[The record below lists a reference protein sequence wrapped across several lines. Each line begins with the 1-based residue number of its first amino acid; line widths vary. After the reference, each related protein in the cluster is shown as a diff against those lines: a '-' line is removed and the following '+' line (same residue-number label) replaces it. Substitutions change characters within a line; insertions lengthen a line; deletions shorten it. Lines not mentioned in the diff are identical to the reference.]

1 MAVQNRINFP
11 GKSSLLRGRSSLFAF
26 LSFASLSFASLSFAS
41 SVLAIGLSSS
51 GLFFA
56 GSVAGDEVEVAE
68 SSSGSSSGEI
78 KIPESIKKIFAGG
91 VPMTVAELR
100 EMENHQTAIVKK
112 AVEVTVGIEAGMA
125 QGSGV
130 IISEDGYVL
139 TAAHVVQQAKRQ
151 GHGVTLR
158 MHDGRRVLAK
168 PLGLFRTLDAGLVK
182 ITQTADDGT
191 PLTWAHAEMA
201 DPKSIKAGQ
210 WIVVTG
216 HPGGY
221 QRGRKPVVR
230 VGRITSANDEVLVTD
245 CTLIGGDSGGP
256 TFDMHGR
263 VVGINSRIGK
273 RLSTNMHVPVSTYHD
288 NWLRLSEG
296 DVWGNPPNGR
306 PYIGV
311 RGNEE
316 GDEAVIVELVKGHA
330 GQKAGLEIGDVILS
344 FDHQDVS
351 SFSDLQKL
359 VGATAPGE
367 TVPIR
372 VRRAMKELTLGLQ
385 IGRRN

>member
-1 MAVQNRINFP
+1 MAKRSDLFFNDS
-11 GKSSLLRGRSSLFAF
+11 GKRCS
-26 LSFASLSFASLSFAS
+26 ASLAHLASRRTWGLLLVCGIAVTLSTAPMLPAAMADEKEMDMDMS
-41 SVLAIGLSSS
+41 SAQTLP
-51 GLFFA
+51 
-56 GSVAGDEVEVAE
+56 EKVE
-68 SSSGSSSGEI
+68 
-78 KIPESIKKIFAGG
+78 KIFNGG
-91 VPMTVAELR
+91 VPQSVADLR
-100 EMENHQTAIVKK
+100 AMEKYQRAVIEKAIS
-112 AVEVTVGIEAGMA
+112 VTVGIQAGMA

-151 GHGVTLR
+151 GRGVVLR
-158 MHDGRRVLAK
+158 MHDGQRVLAK

-182 ITQTADDGT
+182 ITQTAEDGS
-191 PLTWAHAEMA
+191 PLTWPYAEMA
-201 DPKSIKAGQ
+201 DPKEVKAGQ

-230 VGRITSANDEVLVTD
+230 VGRITSANDEVIVTD

-256 TFDMHGR
+256 TFDMDGR

-273 RLSTNMHVPVSTYHD
+273 NLSTNMHVPVATYHD

-296 DVWGNPPNGR
+296 DVWGSPPNGR

-311 RGNEE
+311 RG
-316 GDEAVIVELVKGHA
+316 DADAKEAVIVELVNGHA
-330 GQKAGLEIGDVILS
+330 GQKAGLKVGDVILS
-344 FDHQDVS
+344 FDRREITT
-351 SFSDLQKL
+351 FGDLQEI
-359 VGATAPGE
+359 VGETAPGE

-372 VRRAMKELTLGLQ
+372 VRRGDQELTFGLQ
-385 IGRRN
+385 IGRR

>member
-1 MAVQNRINFP
+1 MALRNRINSP
-11 GKSSLLRGRSSLFAF
+11 AKPSYLFAAVLLAAPF
-26 LSFASLSFASLSFAS
+26 LSIA
-41 SVLAIGLSSS
+41 LSSTGYFS
-51 GLFFA
+51 A
-56 GSVAGDEVEVAE
+56 QVIADEKETDMDMDMSTA
-68 SSSGSSSGEI
+68 
-78 KIPESIKKIFAGG
+78 KTLPEKVKKIFAGG
-91 VPMTVAELR
+91 IPMTVSDLR
-100 EMENHQTAIVKK
+100 EMENHQTSIIKK
-112 AVEVTVGIEAGMA
+112 AVEVTVGIQAGMA

-151 GHGVTLR
+151 ERGVTLR

-182 ITQTADDGT
+182 ITQTAEDGSA
-191 PLTWAHAEMA
+191 LTWPYAEMA
-201 DPKSIKAGQ
+201 DGASIKAGQ

-256 TFDMHGR
+256 TFDMEGR
-263 VVGINSRIGK
+263 VVGINSRIGR
-273 RLSTNMHVPVSTYHD
+273 RLATNMHVPVSTYHD

-296 DVWGNPPNGR
+296 DVWGDPPNGR

-316 GDEAVIVELVKGHA
+316 SDEAVIVELVKGHA
-330 GQKAGLEIGDVILS
+330 GQKAGLEVGDVILS
-344 FDHQDVS
+344 FDRKDIAT
-351 SFSDLQKL
+351 FSDLQKL
-359 VGATAPGE
+359 VGETAPGE

-372 VRRAMKELTLGLQ
+372 VRRGDKELTLGLQ
-385 IGRRN
+385 IGRRR